1 MELIPNLSTETLVL
15 LATSLVLVYIYG
27 TYSHGIFKKLGIPGP
42 KPLPLF
48 GNILSYHEGTW
59 KFDEY
64 CYKKYGKTWGLYDG
78 QQPVLAITDP
88 EIIKTVLVKECYSI
102 FTNRRSFGPVG
113 FMKKAISISENEE
126 WKRLR
131 TLLSPTFTSGKL
143 KQMFPIIGQY
153 GDTLV
158 KNLRREEEKGKPVTM
173 KDILGAYSMD
183 VITGTSFGV
192 NVDSLNNPQDP
203 FVQKAKKFL
212 KFSAFDPFLL
222 SIFLFPF
229 LTPIYELLSLSIFP
243 RQSVNFF
250 KKFVTSMK
258 KNRLDSNQETRVDF
272 LQLMMNTQNSK
283 GEESQKA
290 LSDLEMV
297 AQTVVFIFAGYD
309 ATSTSIS
316 FIMYELATHPDV
328 QKKLQD
334 EIDRALPNK
343 APVTYDALMDME
355 YLDMVVNETLRLY
368 PIANRLERVSKK
380 DVEINGVFIP
390 KGTIVMVPTFPLHRD
405 PEYWPAPEE
414 FRPERFSKENKGSI
428 DPYVYLPFGNGPR
441 NCLGM
446 RFALISMK
454 LAVISVLQNF
464 TLQPCEETQIP
475 PKLSNQPILQP
486 EKPIILKVVSREKP
500 ITGA

>member
-1 MELIPNLSTETLVL
+1 
-15 LATSLVLVYIYG
+15 
-27 TYSHGIFKKLGIPGP
+27 
-42 KPLPLF
+42 
-48 GNILSYHEGTW
+48 GTW

-64 CYKKYGKTWGLYDG
+64 CYKKYGKIWGLYDG

-88 EIIKTVLVKECYSI
+88 EIIKIVLVKECYSI
-102 FTNRRSFGPVG
+102 FTNHRSFGPVG
-113 FMKKAISISENEE
+113 FMKKAISVSEDEE

-143 KQMFPIIGQY
+143 KEMFPIIGQY

-158 KNLRREEEKGKPVTM
+158 KNLRREEEKGKHVNM

-203 FVQKAKKFL
+203 FVQNTKKIL
-212 KFSAFDPFLL
+212 K
-222 SIFLFPF
+222 
-229 LTPIYELLSLSIFP
+229 
-243 RQSVNFF
+243 QSVNFF
-250 KKFVTSMK
+250 KKFVTSVK
-258 KNRLDSNQETRVDF
+258 KNRLDSNQKVNFDAAFMTRVDF

-283 GEESQKA
+283 GKESQKA
-290 LSDLEMV
+290 LSDLEMA
-297 AQTVVFIFAGYD
+297 AQTVIFIFAGYE

-334 EIDRALPNK
+334 EIDRVLPNK
-343 APVTYDALMDME
+343 APVTYDALMGME

-380 DVEINGVFIP
+380 DVEINGMFIP
-390 KGTIVMVPTFPLHRD
+390 KGTIVMIPIYPLHRD
-405 PEYWPAPEE
+405 PE
-414 FRPERFSKENKGSI
+414 FSKKNKGSI
-428 DPYVYLPFGNGPR
+428 DPYIYMPFGNGPR

-464 TLQPCEETQIP
+464 TLHPCEETQIP
-475 PKLSNQPILQP
+475 PKLSRQPILQP
-486 EKPIILKVVSREKP
+486 EKPIILK
-500 ITGA
+500 

>member
-1 MELIPNLSTETLVL
+1 MELIPNFSTETWVL
-15 LATSLVLVYIYG
+15 LATSLVLIYIYG
-27 TYSHGIFKKLGIPGP
+27 TYSHGVFKKLGIPGP
-42 KPLPLF
+42 KPLPFL
-48 GNILSYHEGTW
+48 GTVLGYRNGLW
-59 KFDEY
+59 KFDID
-64 CYKKYGKTWGLYDG
+64 CYKKYGKIWRFYDG
-78 QQPVLAITDP
+78 RQPVLAITDP

-102 FTNRRSFGPVG
+102 FTNRRTFGPAG
-113 FMKKAISISENEE
+113 TMKKAITISEDEE

-143 KQMFPIIGQY
+143 KEMFPIIGQY

-158 KNLRREEEKGKPVTM
+158 KNLRREEEKGKPITM

-192 NVDSLNNPQDP
+192 NIDSLNNPQDP
-203 FVQKAKKFL
+203 FVQKTKKILTNLDFL
-212 KFSAFDPFLL
+212 NPLFLT
-222 SIFLFPF
+222 IFMFPF
-229 LTPIYELLSLSIFP
+229 LTPVYEMLSISIFP
-243 RQSVNFF
+243 NRLMDFF
-250 KKFVTSMK
+250 YEFIKKMK
-258 KNRLDSNQETRVDF
+258 QNHLDSNQKTRVDF
-272 LQLMMNTQNSK
+272 LHLMMNTQNSK
-283 GEESQKA
+283 GKESQKA
-290 LSDLEMV
+290 LSDMEIT
-297 AQTVVFIFAGYD
+297 AQSVVFIFAGYE

-316 FIMYELATHPDV
+316 FIMYTLATHPDV

-334 EIDRALPNK
+334 EIDRVLPNQ

-368 PIANRLERVSKK
+368 PAASRLDRISKK

-390 KGTIVMVPTFPLHRD
+390 KGTVVMVPTFPLHRD
-405 PEYWPAPEE
+405 PEYWPEPEE

-428 DPYVYLPFGNGPR
+428 DPYVYTPFGNGPR

-464 TLQPCEETQIP
+464 TLLPSEETQIP
-475 PKLSNQPILQP
+475 LKLSKKTLFQP
-486 EKPIILKVVSREKP
+486 EKPIILKVVSR
-500 ITGA
+500 

>member
-1 MELIPNLSTETLVL
+1 MELFLNLSIETWVL
-15 LATSLVLVYIYG
+15 LATSLVLIYIYG
-27 TYSHGIFKKLGIPGP
+27 TYSHGTFKKLGIPGP

-48 GNILSYHEGTW
+48 GTIFDYRDGTW
-59 KFDEY
+59 KFDED
-64 CYKKYGKTWGLYDG
+64 CYKKYGKIWGFYDG
-78 QQPVLAITDP
+78 RRPVLGIADP
-88 EIIKTVLVKECYSI
+88 EVIKTVLVKECYSI

-113 FMKKAISISENEE
+113 FMKKAITVSEDEE

-143 KQMFPIIGQY
+143 KEMFPIITQY

-158 KNLRREEEKGKPVTM
+158 KNLRREEEKGKPINT

-192 NVDSLNNPQDP
+192 NVDSLNNPEDP
-203 FVQKAKKFL
+203 FVQKAKKIL
-212 KFSAFDPFLL
+212 KFKFFDPFIL
-222 SIFLFPF
+222 SIVLFPF
-229 LTPIYELLSLSIFP
+229 LTPIYELLNFSIFP
-243 RQSVNFF
+243 RQSTNFF
-250 KKFVTSMK
+250 KKFVTTMK
-258 KNRLDSNQETRVDF
+258 KNRLDSNQKTRKDF
-272 LQLMMNTQNSK
+272 FQLMMNTQNSK
-283 GEESQKA
+283 GNESQKA
-290 LSDLEMV
+290 LSDLEMA
-297 AQTVVFIFAGYD
+297 AQTIIFIFGGYE

-316 FIMYELATHPDV
+316 FMLYELATHPDV

-355 YLDMVVNETLRLY
+355 YLDMIVNETLRMY

-380 DVEINGVFIP
+380 SVEINGVFIP
-390 KGTIVMVPTFPLHRD
+390 KGTVVMVPIYPLHRD
-405 PEYWPAPEE
+405 PEYWTEPEV

-428 DPYVYLPFGNGPR
+428 DPYVYLPFGSGPR
-441 NCLGM
+441 NCIGR

-454 LAVISVLQNF
+454 LAVISILQNF
-464 TLQPCEETQIP
+464 TLQTCEQTEIH
-475 PKLSNQPILQP
+475 PKFSRQPILQP
-486 EKPIILKVVSREKP
+486 ENPIILKVVSRDKP